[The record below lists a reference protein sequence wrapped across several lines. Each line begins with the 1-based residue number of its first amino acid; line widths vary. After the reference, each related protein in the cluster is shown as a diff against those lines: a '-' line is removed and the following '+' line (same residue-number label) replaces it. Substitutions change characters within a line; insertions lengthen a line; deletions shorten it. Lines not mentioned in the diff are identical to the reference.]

1 MRQIQK
7 SCALG
12 LVALA
17 LTSVGAVASPFTVTT
32 TGTINSGSDPANLF
46 GAGSSLIGSGYTLS
60 VAYDGLGAGYFTDG
74 SGQFA
79 VDSGDMIAGAIRLTI
94 GGTTLSTVLST
105 NTATTLVQDPS
116 DLSASN
122 SGNDAAGNFAYA
134 LQNLSAFATVI
145 PYADLQSSFSYRL
158 TGFDTGVDSYSF
170 SNAANTQTA
179 SFNGTET
186 SINFAV
192 PEPATWSVLGLGL
205 VGLALTRRRRAAR
218 VLAGCVVSAGA
229 MSLAGSALAANPVC
243 NPLTYGAVGDGVT
256 DNTVALQTA
265 IDNCAAAGGGIV
277 PLAKVAGQAGSYLI
291 RPIQLRS
298 HIVLQIGAGAV
309 LQGTNDESQYTPA
322 FIDYPYRRTAPFEA
336 LISAYQATDVAIIGP
351 GTIDGAGNQLQP
363 GGGPSWWTQASG
375 YNATRAGAT
384 NPTTGIVYY
393 QAPYDDVPTS
403 NGMPRPWLVEFYQ
416 CANVSVSNVTLANSP
431 MWHLALRFSNKIN
444 VTGLTVLS
452 PGTSPNTD
460 GIDLVGST
468 NVTIANANLSDGD
481 DNVAIK
487 SGLPLNAQVPND
499 PKEAG
504 LPVQPTSNV
513 VITNSVIGNGHGIS
527 IGSEAAYGVNTVLI
541 QNLTYTGTAD
551 GFRIKT
557 GRDRGSN
564 IYNVT
569 LRNIVMT
576 NVALP
581 LSIQAFYPGSA
592 APNPP
597 PAPITPTASTP
608 YVHDVTISGLT
619 ATGATAQSVIEGLP
633 ESCLLRVNLSNGSIA
648 TSNKG
653 LALESLTGTFNNVS
667 STPGNG
673 PSVPFVVNENVSILS
688 QGTTPAG
695 LSSPPGTAVACSSQ
709 NQQYSAP

>member
-1 MRQIQK
+1 MRHMRK
-7 SCALG
+7 NCALG
-12 LVALA
+12 LLA
-17 LTSVGAVASPFTVTT
+17 LVLSAGGASASPFTVTT

-46 GAGSSLIGSGYTLS
+46 GAGAGLIGSSYTLS
-60 VAYDGLGAGYFTDG
+60 VAYAGLGAGYFTDG

-79 VDSGDMIAGAIRLTI
+79 LDGGDMIPGSIKLTI
-94 GGTTLSTVLST
+94 GTTTLTTTLT
-105 NTATTLVQDPS
+105 ANTAATLIEDPS
-116 DLSASN
+116 NLNANN

-134 LQNLSAFATVI
+134 LQNLSAFTAVI
-145 PYADLQSSFSYRL
+145 PYADLQNSFSYRL
-158 TGFDTGVDSYSF
+158 TGLDTGVDSYSF

-179 SFNGTET
+179 SFGGTES
-186 SINFAV
+186 SISFAV

-205 VGLALTRRRRAAR
+205 LGLAMTRRRRVAR
-218 VLAGCVVSAGA
+218 VLAGFVVSAGA
-229 MSLAGSALAANPVC
+229 MTLAGSASAANPVC
-243 NPLTYGAVGDGVT
+243 NPLSYGAIGDGVT

-265 IDNCAAAGGGIV
+265 INNCSAAGGGIV
-277 PLAKVAGQAGSYLI
+277 SLAKVAGQTGSYLI
-291 RPIQLRS
+291 RPVQLKS
-298 HIVLQIGAGAV
+298 HIVLQVGAGVV
-309 LQGTNDESQYTPA
+309 LQGTNDESQYTAA
-322 FIDYPYRRTAPFEA
+322 FIDYPYRQGAPFEA

-375 YNATRAGAT
+375 YNATHAGAT
-384 NPTTGIVYY
+384 NPTTGILYY

-403 NGMPRPWLVEFYQ
+403 NGMPRPWLIEFYQ
-416 CANVSVSNVTLANSP
+416 CANVSVSNVTLTNSP

-452 PGTSPNTD
+452 PGNSPNTD

-481 DNVAIK
+481 DDVAIK

-499 PKEAG
+499 SKEVG
-504 LPVQPTSNV
+504 LPVQPTSTV

-541 QNLTYTGTAD
+541 QNLIYTGTAD

-564 IYNVT
+564 IFNVT

-597 PAPITPTASTP
+597 PAPITPTSSTP
-608 YVHDVTISGLT
+608 YVHDVTITGLT
-619 ATGATAQSVIEGLP
+619 ATGATGQSVIEGLP
-633 ESCLLRVNLSNGSIA
+633 ESCLLRVNLTNVSIA

-653 LALESLTGTFNNVS
+653 LALESVTGTFNNVTS
-667 STPGNG
+667 SPASG

-688 QGTTPAG
+688 QGTTPTG
-695 LSSPPGTAVACSSQ
+695 LTSSPGTAVACSSQ
-709 NQQYSAP
+709 NQQY